1 MLQDHFDL
9 PDRLCVAGQGV
20 LQRKTEFRG
29 LGAPLIREFGSV
41 KPVGPVPSTTILTTS
56 GTRRP
61 TIGGRYVPSHIE
73 IGKPAENVAR
83 HEFPRSRRKWAGPCS
98 LASRIQSEKRG
109 SGPALVGLRK

>member
-9 PDRLCVAGQGV
+9 PDKLCVAGQGV
-20 LQRKTEFRG
+20 LRRKTEFRG

-56 GTRRP
+56 RTRRP

-83 HEFPRSRRKWAGPCS
+83 HEFPRFVGNGLVHAVSRAGFKVKK
-98 LASRIQSEKRG
+98 E
-109 SGPALVGLRK
+109 GPARL